1 MEWALSDCSLARLS
15 PFEKVVS
22 WSPFSVQECWNVNG
36 PFISGQWF
44 ALYRLLLGFTGW
56 AFWIKGI
63 FLLMC
68 LIKHLADHRMC
79 AWVHYMLHIL
89 CNPSSKLYGRSVG
102 SVRLPI
108 LGKTMTKLDDHPT
121 SQNILQ
127 SIIWGTITLKYFCSA
142 SCSLARPRTVMVH
155 G

>member
-89 CNPSSKLYGRSVG
+89 CNPSSEVYGRSFG

-108 LGKTMTKLDDHPT
+108 LEKTMTKLV
-121 SQNILQ
+121 
-127 SIIWGTITLKYFCSA
+127 ITLHSKIYFNPFFWEHSA
-142 SCSLARPRTVMVH
+142 SCSLARSRTVMVR